1 MSLAIP
7 NSVEELQDKLKSVG
21 YIAETGLATSIY
33 LSLKLGKPLL
43 LEGEVGVGKTQLAKA
58 ISQLYK
64 LELIR
69 LQCYEGI
76 DANQAISEWNFPKQ
90 LMKIRAFAS
99 DGSQEE
105 NFESL
110 YTKDYLQKRPLLQ
123 AVEAGAR
130 SVLLIDELDRAD
142 DEFEAFLLEFLSDF
156 QVTIPELGT
165 IEAKSRPIV
174 IITSNRTRDLHD
186 ALKRRCLY
194 NWIGF
199 PKFDQEL
206 IIVHTVYPEVD
217 KLLAEKVV
225 SAVNN
230 LRKMDLNKSPG
241 VAETI
246 DWAQSLT
253 ELEVTELNPE
263 TAVLT
268 LGSVI
273 KDRDDM
279 ELVKQNIEIG
289 RAHV

>member
-58 ISQLYK
+58 LAQLFK
-64 LELIR
+64 LDLIR

-99 DGSQEE
+99 DGNQEE

-123 AVEAGAR
+123 AVEAGAK

-156 QVTIPELGT
+156 QVTIPEMGT

-279 ELVKQNIEIG
+279 ELVKQNIERITN
-289 RAHV
+289 

>member
-1 MSLAIP
+1 MSLTIP

-58 ISQLYK
+58 LAQLFK
-64 LELIR
+64 LDLIR

-99 DGSQEE
+99 DGNQEE

-123 AVEAGAR
+123 AVEAGAK

-253 ELEVTELNPE
+253 ELEVNELNAE

-279 ELVKQNIEIG
+279 ELVKQNIERITN
-289 RAHV
+289 

>member
-58 ISQLYK
+58 LAQLFK
-64 LELIR
+64 LDLIR

-99 DGSQEE
+99 DGNQEE

-123 AVEAGAR
+123 AVEAGAK

-156 QVTIPELGT
+156 QVTIPEMGT

-206 IIVHTVYPEVD
+206 IIVQTVYPEVE

-225 SAVNN
+225 NAVNN

-263 TAVLT
+263 TAELT
-268 LGSVI
+268 LGS
-273 KDRDDM
+273 
-279 ELVKQNIEIG
+279 EIG

>member
-206 IIVHTVYPEVD
+206 IIVQTVYPEVER
-217 KLLAEKVV
+217 LLAEKVV

-253 ELEVTELNPE
+253 ELDVKELNPE
-263 TAVLT
+263 TAGLT

-279 ELVKQNIEIG
+279 ELVKQNIERITN
-289 RAHV
+289 

>member
-1 MSLAIP
+1 MCSSDL
-7 NSVEELQDKLKSVG
+7 KLKSVG

-58 ISQLYK
+58 LAQLFK
-64 LELIR
+64 LDLIR

-99 DGSQEE
+99 DGNQEE

-123 AVEAGAR
+123 AVEAGAK

-263 TAVLT
+263 TAGLT

-279 ELVKQNIEIG
+279 ELVKQNIERITN
-289 RAHV
+289 

>member
-1 MSLAIP
+1 MSLTIP

-58 ISQLYK
+58 LAQLFK
-64 LELIR
+64 LDLIR

-99 DGSQEE
+99 DGNQEE

-123 AVEAGAR
+123 AVEAGAK

-156 QVTIPELGT
+156 QVTIPEMGT

-253 ELEVTELNPE
+253 ELEVNELNPE

-279 ELVKQNIEIG
+279 ELVKQNIERITN
-289 RAHV
+289 

>member
-58 ISQLYK
+58 LAQLFK
-64 LELIR
+64 LDLIR

-99 DGSQEE
+99 DGNQEE

-123 AVEAGAR
+123 AVEAGAM

-206 IIVHTVYPEVD
+206 IIVQTVYPEVD

-279 ELVKQNIEIG
+279 ELVKQNIERITN
-289 RAHV
+289 

>member
-99 DGSQEE
+99 DGNQEE

-156 QVTIPELGT
+156 QVTIPEMGT

-279 ELVKQNIEIG
+279 ELVKQNIERITN
-289 RAHV
+289 

>member
-58 ISQLYK
+58 LAQLFK
-64 LELIR
+64 LDLIR

-99 DGSQEE
+99 DGNQEE

-123 AVEAGAR
+123 AVEAGAK

-156 QVTIPELGT
+156 QVTIPEMGT

-206 IIVHTVYPEVD
+206 IIVQTVYPEVE

-225 SAVNN
+225 NAVNN

-263 TAVLT
+263 TAGLT

-279 ELVKQNIEIG
+279 ELVKQNIERITN
-289 RAHV
+289 

>member
-1 MSLAIP
+1 MSLTIP

-58 ISQLYK
+58 LAQLFK
-64 LELIR
+64 LDLIR

-99 DGSQEE
+99 DGNQEE

-123 AVEAGAR
+123 AVEAGAK

-156 QVTIPELGT
+156 QVTIPEMGT

-279 ELVKQNIEIG
+279 ELVKQNIERITN
-289 RAHV
+289 

>member
-1 MSLAIP
+1 MSLTIP

-58 ISQLYK
+58 LAQLFK

-99 DGSQEE
+99 DGNQEE

-123 AVEAGAR
+123 AVEAGAK

-156 QVTIPELGT
+156 QVTIPEMGT

-279 ELVKQNIEIG
+279 ELVKQNIERITN
-289 RAHV
+289 

>member
-1 MSLAIP
+1 MSLTIP

-99 DGSQEE
+99 DGNQEE

-156 QVTIPELGT
+156 QVTIPELET

-279 ELVKQNIEIG
+279 ELVKQNIERITN
-289 RAHV
+289 

>member
-1 MSLAIP
+1 MSLTIP

-58 ISQLYK
+58 LAQLFK
-64 LELIR
+64 LDLIR

-99 DGSQEE
+99 DGNQEE

-123 AVEAGAR
+123 AVEAGAK

-156 QVTIPELGT
+156 QVTIPEMGT

-263 TAVLT
+263 TAELT

-279 ELVKQNIEIG
+279 ELVKQNIERITN
-289 RAHV
+289 

>member
-206 IIVHTVYPEVD
+206 IIVQTVYPEVD

-253 ELEVTELNPE
+253 ELDVKELNPE
-263 TAVLT
+263 TAGLT

-279 ELVKQNIEIG
+279 ELVKQNIERITN
-289 RAHV
+289 

>member
-1 MSLAIP
+1 MSPAIP

-58 ISQLYK
+58 LAQLFK
-64 LELIR
+64 LDLIR

-99 DGSQEE
+99 DGNQEE

-123 AVEAGAR
+123 AVEAGAK

-156 QVTIPELGT
+156 QVTIPEMGT

-263 TAVLT
+263 TAELT

-279 ELVKQNIEIG
+279 ELVKQNIERITN
-289 RAHV
+289 

>member
-123 AVEAGAR
+123 AVEAGAK

-206 IIVHTVYPEVD
+206 IIVQTVYPEVE

-225 SAVNN
+225 NAVNN

-263 TAVLT
+263 TAGLT

-279 ELVKQNIEIG
+279 ELVKQNIERITN
-289 RAHV
+289 

>member
-1 MSLAIP
+1 MSLTIP

-58 ISQLYK
+58 LAQLFK
-64 LELIR
+64 LDLIR

-99 DGSQEE
+99 DGNQEE

-123 AVEAGAR
+123 AVEAGAK

-156 QVTIPELGT
+156 QVTIPEMGT

-253 ELEVTELNPE
+253 ELEVTELNSE
-263 TAVLT
+263 TAELT

-279 ELVKQNIEIG
+279 ELVKQNIERITN
-289 RAHV
+289 

>member
-90 LMKIRAFAS
+90 LMKIRSFAS
-99 DGSQEE
+99 DGSKEE

-123 AVEAGAR
+123 AVEAGAK

-253 ELEVTELNPE
+253 ELEVNELNPE

-279 ELVKQNIEIG
+279 ELVKQNIERITN
-289 RAHV
+289 

>member
-1 MSLAIP
+1 ML
-7 NSVEELQDKLKSVG
+7 
-21 YIAETGLATSIY
+21 
-33 LSLKLGKPLL
+33 
-43 LEGEVGVGKTQLAKA
+43 
-58 ISQLYK
+58 
-64 LELIR
+64 
-69 LQCYEGI
+69 
-76 DANQAISEWNFPKQ
+76 F
-90 LMKIRAFAS
+90 
-99 DGSQEE
+99 
-105 NFESL
+105 
-110 YTKDYLQKRPLLQ
+110 
-123 AVEAGAR
+123 R
-130 SVLLIDELDRAD
+130 S
-142 DEFEAFLLEFLSDF
+142 
-156 QVTIPELGT
+156 ELGT

-206 IIVHTVYPEVD
+206 IIVQTVYPEVE

-225 SAVNN
+225 NAVNN

-263 TAVLT
+263 TAGLT

-279 ELVKQNIEIG
+279 ELVKQNIERITN
-289 RAHV
+289 

>member
-58 ISQLYK
+58 LAQLFK
-64 LELIR
+64 LDLIR

-99 DGSQEE
+99 DGNQEE

-123 AVEAGAR
+123 AVEAGAK

-206 IIVHTVYPEVD
+206 IIVQTVYPEVE

-253 ELEVTELNPE
+253 ELDVKELNPE
-263 TAVLT
+263 TAGLT

-279 ELVKQNIEIG
+279 ELVKQNIERITN
-289 RAHV
+289 

>member
-123 AVEAGAR
+123 AVEAGAK

-253 ELEVTELNPE
+253 ELEVNELNPE

-279 ELVKQNIEIG
+279 ELVKQNIERITN
-289 RAHV
+289 

>member
-156 QVTIPELGT
+156 QVTIPEMGT

-206 IIVHTVYPEVD
+206 IIVQTVYPEVE

-253 ELEVTELNPE
+253 ELDVKELNPE
-263 TAVLT
+263 TAGLT

-279 ELVKQNIEIG
+279 ELVKQNIERITN
-289 RAHV
+289 

>member
-58 ISQLYK
+58 LAQLFK
-64 LELIR
+64 LDLIR

-99 DGSQEE
+99 DGNQEE

-206 IIVHTVYPEVD
+206 IIVQTVYPEVE

-263 TAVLT
+263 TAELT

-279 ELVKQNIEIG
+279 ELVKLNIERITN
-289 RAHV
+289 

>member
-206 IIVHTVYPEVD
+206 IIVQTVYPEVE

-253 ELEVTELNPE
+253 ELDVKELNPE
-263 TAVLT
+263 TAGLT

-279 ELVKQNIEIG
+279 ELVKQNIERITN
-289 RAHV
+289 

>member
-58 ISQLYK
+58 LAQLFK
-64 LELIR
+64 LDLIR

-99 DGSQEE
+99 DGNQEE

-123 AVEAGAR
+123 AVEAGAK

-206 IIVHTVYPEVD
+206 IIVQTVYPEVD

-263 TAVLT
+263 TAGLT

-279 ELVKQNIEIG
+279 ELVKQNIERITN
-289 RAHV
+289 

>member
-90 LMKIRAFAS
+90 LMKIRAFTS

-110 YTKDYLQKRPLLQ
+110 YTKDYLQKRPLLH

-206 IIVHTVYPEVD
+206 IIVHTVYPKVD

-230 LRKMDLNKSPG
+230 LRKLDLNKSPG

-253 ELEVTELNPE
+253 ELEVKELNPE
-263 TAVLT
+263 TAILT

-279 ELVKQNIEIG
+279 ELVKQNIERITN
-289 RAHV
+289 

>member
-1 MSLAIP
+1 MSLTIP
-7 NSVEELQDKLKSVG
+7 NSVEELQGKLKSVG

-58 ISQLYK
+58 LAQLFK
-64 LELIR
+64 LDLIR

-99 DGSQEE
+99 DGNQEE

-123 AVEAGAR
+123 AVEAGAK

-156 QVTIPELGT
+156 QVTIPEMGT

-279 ELVKQNIEIG
+279 ELVKQNIERITN
-289 RAHV
+289 

>member
-279 ELVKQNIEIG
+279 ELVKQNIERITN
-289 RAHV
+289 

>member
-1 MSLAIP
+1 MSQAIP

-58 ISQLYK
+58 LAQLFK
-64 LELIR
+64 LDLIR

-99 DGSQEE
+99 DGNQEE

-123 AVEAGAR
+123 AVEAGAK

-206 IIVHTVYPEVD
+206 IIVQTVYPEVE

-225 SAVNN
+225 NAVNN

-263 TAVLT
+263 TAGLT

-279 ELVKQNIEIG
+279 ELVKQNIERITN
-289 RAHV
+289 

>member
-58 ISQLYK
+58 LSQLFK
-64 LELIR
+64 LDLIR

-99 DGSQEE
+99 DGNQEE

-123 AVEAGAR
+123 AVEAGAK

-279 ELVKQNIEIG
+279 ELVKQNIERITN
-289 RAHV
+289 

>member
-58 ISQLYK
+58 LAQLFK
-64 LELIR
+64 LDLIR

-99 DGSQEE
+99 DGNQEE

-123 AVEAGAR
+123 AVEAGAK

-206 IIVHTVYPEVD
+206 IIVQTVYPEVE

-225 SAVNN
+225 NAVNN

-263 TAVLT
+263 TAGLT

-279 ELVKQNIEIG
+279 ELVKQNIERITN
-289 RAHV
+289 

>member
-253 ELEVTELNPE
+253 ELDVKELNPE
-263 TAVLT
+263 TAGLT

-279 ELVKQNIEIG
+279 ELVKQNIERITN
-289 RAHV
+289 

>member
-1 MSLAIP
+1 MLFRS
-7 NSVEELQDKLKSVG
+7 
-21 YIAETGLATSIY
+21 
-33 LSLKLGKPLL
+33 PLL

-58 ISQLYK
+58 LAQLFK
-64 LELIR
+64 LDLIR

-99 DGSQEE
+99 DGNQEE

-123 AVEAGAR
+123 AVEAGAK

-206 IIVHTVYPEVD
+206 IIVQTVYPEVE

-225 SAVNN
+225 NAVNN

-263 TAVLT
+263 TAGLT

-279 ELVKQNIEIG
+279 ELVKQNIERITN
-289 RAHV
+289 

>member
-58 ISQLYK
+58 LAQLFK
-64 LELIR
+64 LDLIR

-99 DGSQEE
+99 DGNQEE

-123 AVEAGAR
+123 AVEAGAK

-156 QVTIPELGT
+156 QVTIPEMGT

-253 ELEVTELNPE
+253 ELDVKELNPE
-263 TAVLT
+263 TAGLT

-279 ELVKQNIEIG
+279 ELVKQNIERITN
-289 RAHV
+289 